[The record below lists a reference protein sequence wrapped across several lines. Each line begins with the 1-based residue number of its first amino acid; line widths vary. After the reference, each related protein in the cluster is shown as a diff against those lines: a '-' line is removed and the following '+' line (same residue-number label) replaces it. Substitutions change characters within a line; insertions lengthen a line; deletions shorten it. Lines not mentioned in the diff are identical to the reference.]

1 MLVNDFNSIN
11 KEIVEEIAQS
21 VKKLNI
27 VTNHI
32 DRFKKIQDNLYNE
45 FGIVLNISNN
55 KKSSLIKSEI
65 IINLDFPQEL
75 INQYNIYNKAII
87 INILEKIFINKKKF
101 NGVNINYF
109 RIVMPDKYKLEEF
122 CNEIVYESI
131 IYKYKDLSRVRNTIT
146 KDKIAIKKLI
156 GNNGPVQESEII

>member
-1 MLVNDFNSIN
+1 MNDFNRIN
-11 KEIVEEIAQS
+11 KDIITIIAQN

-55 KKSSLIKSEI
+55 KKSSLVKAEI
-65 IINLDFPQEL
+65 IINLDFPKEL
-75 INQYNIYNKAII
+75 INQYNIYDKAII
-87 INILEKIFINKKKF
+87 INILEKIFIHKKKF
-101 NGVNINYF
+101 NGVNISYF
-109 RIVMPDKYKLEEF
+109 RIIIPKQYEIIEF
-122 CNEIVYESI
+122 DNEIAYESI
-131 IYKYKDLSRVRNTIT
+131 IYKYKEVSNIRKRIIE
-146 KDKIAIKKLI
+146 DKVEIKKLI

>member
-1 MLVNDFNSIN
+1 M
-11 KEIVEEIAQS
+11 IAQN
-21 VKKLNI
+21 VKRLNI
-27 VTNHI
+27 ITNHI
-32 DRFKKIQDNLYNE
+32 EKFNKIRQYLYNE

-55 KKSSLIKSEI
+55 KKASLSKSEI

-87 INILEKIFINKKKF
+87 INILEKIFIYRKKF

-109 RIVMPDKYKLEEF
+109 KIIMPEKYVLSEF
-122 CNEIVYESI
+122 DNEILYESI
-131 IYKYKDLSRVRNTIT
+131 IYQYNELLSIRNRIIG
-146 KDKIAIKKLI
+146 DKIKIRKLI